1 MAVRY
6 SIDLP
11 SPATLTLMRHAQVI
25 SDSDPE
31 PEVVIVDWVF
41 GELPG

>member
-1 MAVRY
+1 MALRY

-11 SPATLTLMRHAQVI
+11 SAATLTLLPHAQVI
-25 SDSDPE
+25 SERDPE
-31 PEVVIVDWVF
+31 LEVVIVDWVF

>member
-11 SPATLTLMRHAQVI
+11 SPATLTLLPHARVI
-25 SDSDPE
+25 SDGADE
-31 PEVVIVDWVF
+31 AEVVIVDWVF
-41 GELPG
+41 GELPE